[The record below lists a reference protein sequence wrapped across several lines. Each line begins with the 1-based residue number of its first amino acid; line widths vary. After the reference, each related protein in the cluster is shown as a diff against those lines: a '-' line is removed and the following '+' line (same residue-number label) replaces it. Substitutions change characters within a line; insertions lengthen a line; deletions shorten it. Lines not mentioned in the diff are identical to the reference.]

1 MLVES
6 LTGNTVLRL
15 DVPAD
20 FHEVPLDV
28 TTEERTAAQLDVVDE
43 LELTSA
49 EQREALSLYLE
60 ALARRIA
67 GGAVRGTAFCA
78 VQLAG
83 RPSTATL
90 TVALHATGSAD
101 PGLVVLGAAEAI
113 RRSGAFDTVRLEE
126 LGSVPGVSAVAER
139 PAVPTDDPT
148 GRPGETLREMSVLVP
163 VRGQPLAALVT
174 LCTPCLEDW
183 DVYTRVLLEVARS
196 VRVQRHAAGVAARL

>member
-6 LTGNTVLRL
+6 LTGETVLRL
-15 DVPAD
+15 DVPTD
-20 FHEVPLDV
+20 FHQVPLEA
-28 TTEERTAAQLDVVDE
+28 TIEQRAAAQLDVVAD
-43 LELTSA
+43 LGLASA
-49 EQREALSLYLE
+49 RQREALSLYLE

-83 RPSTATL
+83 KPSTATL
-90 TVALHATGSAD
+90 TVALHTTGSAD

-113 RRSGAFDTVRLEE
+113 RRSGSYDVVQIEE

-174 LCTPCLEDW
+174 LCTPCLDDW
-183 DVYTRVLLEVARS
+183 DVYVRVLLDVARS
-196 VRVQRHAAGVAARL
+196 VRVESTTARVLSGL